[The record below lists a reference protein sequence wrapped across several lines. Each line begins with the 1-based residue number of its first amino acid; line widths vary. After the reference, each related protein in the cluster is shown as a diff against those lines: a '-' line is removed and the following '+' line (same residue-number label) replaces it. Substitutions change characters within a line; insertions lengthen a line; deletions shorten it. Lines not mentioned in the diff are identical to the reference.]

1 VELRHLRY
9 FVGVAN
15 TLNFRAAAEN
25 LNVSAPA
32 LSRQIKDL
40 EEEMGLRLFDRDTS
54 KVRLTDAGLVFVDE
68 ARALLARASR
78 AQEMAMDTVK
88 KDRGHFRVG
97 YNSALLAEFM
107 PECLMTYA
115 AKSPR
120 VHVELVD
127 LNSAEQVAAVRK
139 GDIHLAFVAPQADW
153 KLPAGLDSGPVF
165 SAKLQAV
172 VGIGHRLA
180 SGSAVPMAELLGE
193 RILAISGPKWHI
205 HRDHILTMFKSHGYA
220 APDVVEV
227 ERLDALLAMV
237 AAREGVTLLIWRRCM
252 AFPNQILIS
261 PLKETGRDL
270 ELNIRAIWR
279 KSLDSVVIQGFIATL
294 RKVAA
299 RGRLGSVAPDKTT
312 FS

>member
-40 EEEMGLRLFDRDTS
+40 EEEMGLRLFDRNTS

-88 KDRGHFRVG
+88 KDHSHFRVG

-120 VHVELVD
+120 VHVELID
-127 LNSAEQVAAVRK
+127 LNAAEQVAAVKR
-139 GDIHLAFVAPQADW
+139 GDIHLAFAAPQADW
-153 KLPAGLDSGPVF
+153 KLPKSLESVPVF

-172 VGIGHRLA
+172 VGRGHRLA
-180 SGSAVPMAELLGE
+180 SGSAVPLAELAKE
-193 RILAISGPKWHI
+193 RILAISGPRWHI
-205 HRDHILTMFKSHGYA
+205 HRSHILTVYKSHGI
-220 APDVVEV
+220 PPPHVVEV

-237 AAREGVTLLIWRRCM
+237 AAREGVTLMIWRRCM
-252 AFPNQILIS
+252 AFPNQIVIS
-261 PLKETGRDL
+261 PLKESGGMM
-270 ELNIRAIWR
+270 ELSIRGIWR
-279 KSLDSVVIQGFIATL
+279 KSTDSVVIQGFVATL

-299 RGRLGSVAPDKTT
+299 RGRLEAVAPDETT
-312 FS
+312 FT